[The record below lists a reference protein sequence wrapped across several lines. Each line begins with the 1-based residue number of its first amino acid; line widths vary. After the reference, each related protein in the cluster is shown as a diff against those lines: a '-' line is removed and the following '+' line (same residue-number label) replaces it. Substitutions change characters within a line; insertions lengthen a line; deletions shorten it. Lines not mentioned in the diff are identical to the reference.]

1 MSDYHWTGTARRQ
14 FLEALAETGSVS
26 LAANSVSKSR
36 RAAYN
41 LRFRAEGAAFRLA
54 WDAAILIARAVV
66 EDVLMER
73 VLHGQRLER
82 TRSEDGTL
90 ITTTRYDTRLSMA
103 LLARLDRMTGAEGD
117 AAAQAVAGD
126 FAAYLD
132 LVEAGGTAQDAAAF
146 VAERTAQDSQPQCE
160 LAENSANSET
170 ETPIGAEEASAL
182 SVWFCPYKDA
192 WRTNFPPPPGFDGD
206 EDLSFG
212 EDEYS
217 RALTL
222 AEAEAQDAIALAT
235 AEPVWEAGEQAR
247 DLWFG
252 FVGGLRSVCEEEAEL
267 EGA

>member
-1 MSDYHWTGTARRQ
+1 MTDYHWSGTARRL

-41 LRFRAEGAAFRLA
+41 LRFRAEGAAFRLG

-103 LLARLDRMTGAEGD
+103 LLARLDRMAGAEGD
-117 AAAQAVAGD
+117 AAARTAAGD
-126 FAAYLD
+126 FDAFLN
-132 LVEAGGTAQDAAAF
+132 LVEAGGTAKDAAAF
-146 VAERTAQDSQPQCE
+146 VAERSPADPEPQCE
-160 LAENSANSET
+160 LAENSADSESET
-170 ETPIGAEEASAL
+170 ATTDAL
-182 SVWFCPYKDA
+182 SVWHCPYADD
-192 WRTNFPPPPGFDGD
+192 WRTNFPPPPGFDGY

-212 EDEYS
+212 ADEYS
-217 RALTL
+217 RALTP

-235 AEPVWEAGEQAR
+235 AEPVWEASERAR
-247 DLWFG
+247 DAWFG
-252 FVGGLRSVCEEEAEL
+252 FVGGLRDGG
-267 EGA
+267 EGEGL